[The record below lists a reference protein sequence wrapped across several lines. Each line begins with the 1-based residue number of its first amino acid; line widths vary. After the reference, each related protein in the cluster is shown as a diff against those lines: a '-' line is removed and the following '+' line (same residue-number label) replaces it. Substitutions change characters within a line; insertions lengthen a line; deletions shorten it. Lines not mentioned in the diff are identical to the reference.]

1 MYLKFL
7 RKENILPC
15 VILTLNNINYL
26 FVRVYVWFCICINF
40 NENPV
45 NQKEAVLY
53 SIKLRDY
60 GENLKCHAHTFSE
73 KLSSIKVCKKTL
85 QLKCQNV
92 TLTIFFSNVLSLPQ
106 RFDMWHLNGVV
117 EAKNIRVS
125 TRQLQSLNHNV
136 LTRGFTFIVLR

>member
-7 RKENILPC
+7 RKEIILPC

-26 FVRVYVWFCICINF
+26 FVRVYVWFWICIDF

-73 KLSSIKVCKKTL
+73 KVSSIKVCKKTL
-85 QLKCQNV
+85 QLKCRTNHFLFKCLKFASEIWYM
-92 TLTIFFSNVLSLPQ
+92 TSKWRNWSKKYSLFYETITIIKSQCSY
-106 RFDMWHLNGVV
+106 
-117 EAKNIRVS
+117 
-125 TRQLQSLNHNV
+125 
-136 LTRGFTFIVLR
+136 RGFYIYCKC